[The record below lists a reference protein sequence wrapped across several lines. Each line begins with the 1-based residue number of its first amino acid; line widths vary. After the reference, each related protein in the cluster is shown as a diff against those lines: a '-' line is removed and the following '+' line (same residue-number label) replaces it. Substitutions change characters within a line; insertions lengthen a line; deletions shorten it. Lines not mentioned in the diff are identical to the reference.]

1 MKVVLAYSG
10 GLDTS
15 VIIKWLK
22 ENYNCEVI
30 AMAADVGQE
39 EELDN
44 LEERALNTG
53 ASKLYIEDL
62 KEEFVKDFIFPTLK
76 ANAIYEGKYLL
87 GTSIARPVIA
97 KRMVEIAQKEG
108 ADAIAHGCTGKGNDQ
123 VRFELTAKALNP
135 RLKII
140 APWREWS
147 ITSREEAID
156 YAEKHGIP
164 IRVNR
169 EKPYSI
175 DANLWHM
182 SYEGGLLEDPYRQ
195 PEEDMYVF
203 TVSPEEAPGEPL
215 YLEIYFEK
223 GEPKKINGEELPP
236 VELIQ
241 KLNKLA
247 GAHGVGRRDLVE
259 NRLVGMKSRGVYETP
274 AGTVLILAHHEL
286 ESLTLD
292 RDTMH
297 FKELVSPRY
306 AQLIYDGQWFMPLRK
321 ALDAFVE
328 STQER
333 VTGSV
338 RVKLYKG
345 NCAVV
350 GRKSDY
356 SLYREDLAT
365 FEKGELYD
373 QKDAGGFINCFGL
386 PLMVKGLLEEKIKGA
401 GK

>member
-22 ENYNCEVI
+22 ENYNCEVV

>member
-321 ALDAFVE
+321 ALDAFVD

-345 NCAVV
+345 TCAVV

-386 PLMVKGLLEEKIKGA
+386 PLMVKGLLEDKIKG
-401 GK
+401 GR

>member
-15 VIIKWLK
+15 VIIKWLIEK
-22 ENYNCEVI
+22 YSCEVI
-30 AMAADVGQE
+30 AMAADVGQA
-39 EELDN
+39 EELDG
-44 LEERALNTG
+44 LREKALNTG
-53 ASKLYIEDL
+53 ASKIYIEDL
-62 KEEFVKDFIFPTLK
+62 KEEFVRDFVFPTLK
-76 ANAIYEGKYLL
+76 ASAIYEGKYLL
-87 GTSIARPVIA
+87 GTAISRPVIA

-123 VRFELTAKALNP
+123 VRFELIAKFLNP
-135 RLKII
+135 KLKII

-156 YAEKHGIP
+156 YAEKNGIP
-164 IRVNR
+164 VPVTR
-169 EKPYSI
+169 EKPFSI
-175 DANLWHM
+175 DRNLWHM
-182 SYEGGLLEDPYRQ
+182 SYEGGTLEDPYHQ
-195 PEEDMYVF
+195 PDEDMF
-203 TVSPEEAPGEPL
+203 ILTVSAEKAPDEPL
-215 YLEIYFEK
+215 YLDIYFEK

-259 NRLVGMKSRGVYETP
+259 NRIIGMKSRGVYETP
-274 AGTVLILAHHEL
+274 AGTVLFLAHQEL

-306 AQLIYDGQWFMPLRK
+306 AQLLYNGQWFLPLRK
-321 ALDAFVE
+321 ALDAFVD
-328 STQER
+328 STQQR
-333 VTGSV
+333 VTGTV
-338 RVKLYKG
+338 KVKLYKG
-345 NCAVV
+345 TCNVV

-365 FEKGELYD
+365 FEKGALYD

-386 PLMVKGLLEEKIKGA
+386 PVVVQGLLNSQIGAEK
-401 GK
+401 